1 MNGDECAQV
10 CGACFFKYREQSLKH
25 SPRILNILI
34 ELVTFRALAS
44 LSVKYTVKCTVKCTV
59 KSSLLTHSS
68 LASPHASHSL
78 HMLHSSLR
86 SLCAEAKGFSLSS
99 CCACRLVSVS
109 SSRRLI
115 VSSFRARFLFVFNVF
130 HFSRLSVT
138 GFAPPGVIF
147 RI

>member
-25 SPRILNILI
+25 GPRILNILI

-78 HMLHSSLR
+78 HMFAQFSSKP
-86 SLCAEAKGFSLSS
+86 LCGGQGLQLVLVLCLSS
-99 CCACRLVSVS
+99 CVRLVVS
-109 SSRRLI
+109 SSHCFV
-115 VSSFRARFLFVFNVF
+115 VSCPVSFRVPMFSISVVFQ
-130 HFSRLSVT
+130 
-138 GFAPPGVIF
+138 
-147 RI
+147 

>member
-25 SPRILNILI
+25 GPRILNIII

-44 LSVKYTVKCTVKCTV
+44 LSVKYTVKCTVKT
-59 KSSLLTHSS
+59 SLLTHSS
-68 LASPHASHSL
+68 LASPHASHS
-78 HMLHSSLR
+78 LHSSLR

-115 VSSFRARFLFVFNVF
+115 VSCSNVF